1 MKTFLTLLLLTAVFF
16 LPLTGGEARAENLI
30 VEPTV
35 KPSSAG
41 ALKIIDYQGMK
52 TIGDQDGNPIQ
63 LRGMSTHGLQWYP
76 EIINDN
82 AFKALA
88 QNWGANV
95 IRLAMYVGEDG
106 YASSPEVIKKRVIK
120 GIDLA
125 IANDMYVIVDW
136 HVHSPGNPMA
146 DVYSGA
152 EEFFREISEKYPNNH
167 HLIYELAN
175 EPSSNDGGI
184 EGGGV
189 PNSEEGWK
197 TVKNYAEPI
206 IEMLRKKGNQ
216 NLVIV
221 GSPNWSQR
229 PDLAAADPID
239 DENTAYAAHFYSGT
253 HEPDPEAYVM
263 GNIIKALENDAAVF
277 VSEWGTSEADG
288 HGGPYLDEA
297 DKWINFLNKKNI
309 SWVNWSL
316 TNKNEVS
323 GAFRPFVMNEHQA
336 AELDPGSDQKWDA
349 GELSLSGEYVR
360 ARIKGVE
367 YDPIDRNPAQEY
379 STVIWDFDDGSTQGF
394 VVNADSP
401 IKDVQLTNEES
412 SLKISGLDKSNDLS
426 ETNFW
431 ANLRISADN
440 SSKRVDISGAEK
452 ITMEILAD
460 KKTEISVAA
469 VPQSAEHGW
478 TNPKNAV
485 KVRAADFKK
494 VNDKFK
500 AELSIDAESAP
511 NLKAIAEAEKGSTLN
526 NIILFIGTG
535 SADTVY
541 LDNIT
546 VAGKRKE
553 EKEPV
558 NHAPLGKAGLPSDFN
573 DGSRQGWQWDGSSGV
588 KSALEVKK
596 ADNSPALS
604 WETAYPEVKP
614 EDGWASAPRLIL
626 SGIETTRGDNQ
637 YLSFDFY
644 LDPVRA
650 SEGSLAINLAFA
662 PPTLGYWAQAA
673 ESYQIPLSA
682 LEEAE
687 QTENG
692 LYHYQV
698 RFDLNKIAGD
708 KNIKADTL
716 LRDIIL
722 VVADQ
727 NSDFAGRMYIDN
739 ISFSN

>member
-1 MKTFLTLLLLTAVFF
+1 MKTFLTLLLLTVVFF
-16 LPLTGGEARAENLI
+16 SSLTVGEAKAENLI
-30 VEPTV
+30 VEPAV
-35 KPSSAG
+35 KPSVAG
-41 ALKIIDYQGMK
+41 TLKIIDYQGMK

-63 LRGMSTHGLQWYP
+63 LRGRSTHGLQWYP
-76 EIINDN
+76 EILNDN
-82 AFKALA
+82 AFKALSR
-88 QNWGANV
+88 NWGANV

-146 DVYSGA
+146 DVYNGA
-152 EEFFREISEKYPNNH
+152 EEFFREISERYPNNL

-175 EPSSNDGGI
+175 EPNSNDGGI
-184 EGGGV
+184 ENGGV
-189 PNSEEGWK
+189 PNNKEGWK

-206 IEMLRKKGNQ
+206 IEMLRKNGNQ

-229 PDLAAADPID
+229 PDLAASDPID
-239 DENTAYAAHFYSGT
+239 DGNTAYTAHFYSGT
-253 HEPDPEAYVM
+253 HEPDPDAYVM
-263 GNIIKALENDAAVF
+263 RNIINALENNAAVF

-288 HGGPYLDEA
+288 NGGPYLKAA
-297 DKWINFLNKKNI
+297 DKWLNFLNKKNI

-323 GAFRPFVMNEHQA
+323 GAFRPFIMNEHQA
-336 AELDPGSDQKWDA
+336 AKLDPGSDQKWEA
-349 GELSLSGEYVR
+349 AELSLSGEYVR
-360 ARIKGVE
+360 SRIKGVK
-367 YDPIDRNPAQEY
+367 YNPIDRNPAQEY
-379 STVIWDFDDGSTQGF
+379 SSVIWDFDDGSTQGF

-401 IKDVQLTNEES
+401 IKNAQLTNEES
-412 SLKISGLDKSNDLS
+412 SLKISGLAKSNDLS
-426 ETNFW
+426 DTNFW
-431 ANLRISADN
+431 ANLRISADR

-452 ITMEILAD
+452 ITMEILVD
-460 KKTEISVAA
+460 KKSEISVAA

-478 TNPKNAV
+478 TNPKSAV
-485 KVRAADFKK
+485 KVRPADFKR
-494 VNDKFK
+494 VNGIFK
-500 AELSIDAESAP
+500 AELAIDTEAAP
-511 NLKAIAEAEKGSTLN
+511 NLKAIAESDKGSTLN
-526 NIILFIGTG
+526 NIIFFIGTG

-546 VAGKRKE
+546 VVGKRKE
-553 EKEPV
+553 EKETV
-558 NHAPLGKAGLPSDFN
+558 NHAPLGEAALPSDFN
-573 DGSRQGWQWDGSSGV
+573 AGTRQGWQWDESSGV
-588 KSALEVKK
+588 KGALTIKK
-596 ADNSPALS
+596 ADSSPALS

-626 SGIETTRGDNQ
+626 PGIETSREDNQ

-644 LDPVRA
+644 LKPVRA

-662 PPTLGYWAQAA
+662 PPSMGYWAQAA
-673 ESYQIPLSA
+673 ESYQIPLTS
-682 LEEAE
+682 LEAAD

-698 RFDLNKIAGD
+698 RFDLNKIAD
-708 KNIKADTL
+708 NKKIAEDTL